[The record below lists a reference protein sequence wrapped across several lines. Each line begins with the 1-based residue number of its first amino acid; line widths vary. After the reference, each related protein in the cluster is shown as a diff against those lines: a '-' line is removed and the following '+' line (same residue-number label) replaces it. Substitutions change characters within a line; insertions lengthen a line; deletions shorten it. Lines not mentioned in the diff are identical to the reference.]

1 MGVKDVQFISDK
13 QWLAGIRDIIELH
26 KYGRADE
33 VRTVHRLAST
43 REERYQK
50 ALEYL
55 EGKRGQQGKPA
66 GARGGEEGGQQGKPA
81 GASGGKKE
89 RGQQGEPAGARE
101 GRRTAGG
108 TCWSKGMKEDSRENL
123 LAQGKEGGQQGEPAG
138 ASKGGGKR
146 EDGRGNLLA
155 QAGGR
160 REESR
165 ETWFSRPL
173 APPKV
178 VTLGNTQINLVFLSL
193 IRNFAP

>member
-66 GARGGEEGGQQGKPA
+66 GAR
-81 GASGGKKE
+81 
-89 RGQQGEPAGARE
+89 E
-101 GRRTAGG
+101 GRR
-108 TCWSKGMKEDSRENL
+108 EDSRGNL
-123 LAQGKEGGQQGEPAG
+123 LAQGKEGGQQGKPAG
-138 ASKGGGKR
+138 ASKGGRKERGRQGEPVGAR
-146 EDGRGNLLA
+146 EGERT
-155 QAGGR
+155 AGGTCWSKQKGRKERGQQGKPAGASKGGEEGERTAGGLGFHDLWLR
-160 REESR
+160 RRWSR
-165 ETWFSRPL
+165 SEIL
-173 APPKV
+173 K
-178 VTLGNTQINLVFLSL
+178 
-193 IRNFAP
+193 

>member
-1 MGVKDVQFISDK
+1 MGVKDVQLISDK

-43 REERYQK
+43 CEERYQK

-55 EGKRGQQGKPA
+55 EEKR
-66 GARGGEEGGQQGKPA
+66 
-81 GASGGKKE
+81 
-89 RGQQGEPAGARE
+89 
-101 GRRTAGG
+101 
-108 TCWSKGMKEDSRENL
+108 
-123 LAQGKEGGQQGEPAG
+123 GQQGEPAG
-138 ASKGGGKR
+138 ASKGEEGERTAGGTCWSKGGGRR
-146 EDGRGNLLA
+146 EDGRG
-155 QAGGR
+155 
-160 REESR
+160 
-165 ETWFSRPL
+165 TWFSRPL

>member
-1 MGVKDVQFISDK
+1 MGVKDVQPISDK

-43 REERYQK
+43 CEERYQK

-55 EGKRGQQGKPA
+55 EEKR
-66 GARGGEEGGQQGKPA
+66 
-81 GASGGKKE
+81 
-89 RGQQGEPAGARE
+89 
-101 GRRTAGG
+101 
-108 TCWSKGMKEDSRENL
+108 
-123 LAQGKEGGQQGEPAG
+123 GQQGEPAG
-138 ASKGGGKR
+138 ASKGEEGERTAGGTCWSKGGGRR
-146 EDGRGNLLA
+146 EDGRG
-155 QAGGR
+155 
-160 REESR
+160 
-165 ETWFSRPL
+165 TWFSRPL

>member
-1 MGVKDVQFISDK
+1 MQLISDK

-43 REERYQK
+43 CEERYQK

-55 EGKRGQQGKPA
+55 EEKR
-66 GARGGEEGGQQGKPA
+66 
-81 GASGGKKE
+81 
-89 RGQQGEPAGARE
+89 
-101 GRRTAGG
+101 
-108 TCWSKGMKEDSRENL
+108 
-123 LAQGKEGGQQGEPAG
+123 GQQGEPAG
-138 ASKGGGKR
+138 ASKGEEGERTAGGTCWSKGGGRR
-146 EDGRGNLLA
+146 EDGRG
-155 QAGGR
+155 
-160 REESR
+160 
-165 ETWFSRPL
+165 TWFSRPL

>member
-1 MGVKDVQFISDK
+1 MGVKDVQLISDK

-43 REERYQK
+43 CEERYQK

-55 EGKRGQQGKPA
+55 EEK
-66 GARGGEEGGQQGKPA
+66 
-81 GASGGKKE
+81 
-89 RGQQGEPAGARE
+89 
-101 GRRTAGG
+101 
-108 TCWSKGMKEDSRENL
+108 
-123 LAQGKEGGQQGEPAG
+123 GGQQGEPAG
-138 ASKGGGKR
+138 ASKGGGGRR
-146 EDGRGNLLA
+146 EDGRG
-155 QAGGR
+155 
-160 REESR
+160 
-165 ETWFSRPL
+165 TWFSRPL

>member
-1 MGVKDVQFISDK
+1 MGVKDVQLISDK

-43 REERYQK
+43 YEERYQK

-55 EGKRGQQGKPA
+55 EEKR
-66 GARGGEEGGQQGKPA
+66 
-81 GASGGKKE
+81 
-89 RGQQGEPAGARE
+89 
-101 GRRTAGG
+101 
-108 TCWSKGMKEDSRENL
+108 
-123 LAQGKEGGQQGEPAG
+123 GQQGEPAG
-138 ASKGGGKR
+138 ASKGEEGERTAGGTCWSKGGGRR
-146 EDGRGNLLA
+146 EDGRG
-155 QAGGR
+155 
-160 REESR
+160 
-165 ETWFSRPL
+165 TWFSRPL

>member
-1 MGVKDVQFISDK
+1 MGVKDVQLISDK

-43 REERYQK
+43 CEERYQK

-55 EGKRGQQGKPA
+55 EEKRGQQGEPA
-66 GARGGEEGGQQGKPA
+66 GAR
-81 GASGGKKE
+81 GKKE
-89 RGQQGEPAGARE
+89 RGQQGEPAGA
-101 GRRTAGG
+101 
-108 TCWSKGMKEDSRENL
+108 
-123 LAQGKEGGQQGEPAG
+123 
-138 ASKGGGKR
+138 SKGGG
-146 EDGRGNLLA
+146 
-155 QAGGR
+155 GR
-160 REESR
+160 REDSR
-165 ETWFSRPL
+165 GTWFSRPL

>member
-66 GARGGEEGGQQGKPA
+66 GAR
-81 GASGGKKE
+81 
-89 RGQQGEPAGARE
+89 E
-101 GRRTAGG
+101 GRR
-108 TCWSKGMKEDSRENL
+108 EDSRGNL
-123 LAQGKEGGQQGEPAG
+123 LAQGKEGGQQGKPAG
-138 ASKGGGKR
+138 ASKGGRKERGRQGEPVGAR
-146 EDGRGNLLA
+146 EGRRKERGQQGGPVGA
-155 QAGGR
+155 RGGR
-160 REESR
+160 RTAGGTCWSKQKGRKERGQQGKPAGASKGGEEGERTAGGLGFHDLWLRRRWSR
-165 ETWFSRPL
+165 SEIL
-173 APPKV
+173 K
-178 VTLGNTQINLVFLSL
+178 
-193 IRNFAP
+193 